1 VGLMLLV
8 FLTVTLGLA
17 AGYQALS
24 GLLFA
29 QSTQIRR
36 RMADEFGQNSQ
47 APQSQLFKGL
57 DQLDLP
63 AQTGPGNPL
72 EARGPKARQARR
84 SIAERLQELLD
95 SADIPL
101 TPRQLHCIA
110 LCLGLAL
117 ASAGYVLGQV
127 WLAVPCGLAGLAA
140 PLVIVLHKRRA
151 RRAAYLRQLPG
162 AFELMAR
169 VVRAGQSV
177 PQAFQS
183 VADAMEDPVAGEF
196 SMCQKHQNL
205 GLRPEIAY
213 PAMARRSGILE
224 LRIFAMAML
233 IQRQTGG
240 NLSDVLERLAGLVRA
255 RLRFR
260 ERVRTFT
267 AEGRLQGWTLV
278 VLPFLAFG
286 VMLVANRQYAEVLLE
301 HVPILVGMVVSMGV
315 GVFWIRKIVDI
326 DL

>member
-1 VGLMLLV
+1 VGLMVLV

-24 GLLFA
+24 GLVFA
-29 QSTQIRR
+29 QSIHIRR
-36 RMADEFGQNSQ
+36 RMVDEFARNDQL
-47 APQSQLFKGL
+47 PQSQLFKGL
-57 DQLDLP
+57 DQLELP
-63 AQTGPGNPL
+63 PQTGPGNVP
-72 EARGPKARQARR
+72 AMPGPAAVQPRR

-95 SADIPL
+95 SANVPL
-101 TPRQLHCIA
+101 TPQQLASIA
-110 LCLGLAL
+110 VCLGLAL
-117 ASAGYVLGQV
+117 AGAGYFLGRV
-127 WLAVPCGLAGLAA
+127 WLAVPAGLVGMAA
-140 PLVIVLHKRRA
+140 PLMFVLHQRRA

-183 VADAMEDPVAGEF
+183 VAEAMEDPVAGEF
-196 SMCQKHQNL
+196 SRCQKQQNL

-240 NLSDVLERLAGLVRA
+240 NLSDVLERLAGLIRA
-255 RLRFR
+255 RLRLQ

-278 VLPFLAFG
+278 ILPFVAFG
-286 VMLVANRQYAEVLLE
+286 IMLVANRQYAEVLLD
-301 HVPILVGMVVSMGV
+301 HVPLLVGMMVLMGV
-315 GVFWIRKIVDI
+315 GVFWIRKIVDV